1 MFLAKIYPNIFKKK
15 KKIEYM
21 PNNEVKSG
29 FLLIFKMFITLL
41 TISNTGNGIVDF
53 VKRRFLCVAL

>member
-1 MFLAKIYPNIFKKK
+1 
-15 KKIEYM
+15 M